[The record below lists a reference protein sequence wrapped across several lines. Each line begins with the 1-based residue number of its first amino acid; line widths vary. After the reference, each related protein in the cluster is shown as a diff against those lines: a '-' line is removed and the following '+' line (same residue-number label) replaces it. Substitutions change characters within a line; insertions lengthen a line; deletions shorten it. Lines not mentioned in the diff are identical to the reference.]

1 MSRLMA
7 VSFAERFGDVRFL
20 WLLLLVPAALAAY
33 VLLQQ
38 RRPKDVVRFTNLD
51 LLESVVERSPRWRR
65 HVPAAL
71 FLLAMTALL
80 GGLARPQA
88 TVKVPRE
95 EATIVLII
103 DVSGSMKADDV
114 RPDRIRAAQE
124 SARTFVKALPPKF
137 RVGLIAFSST
147 VRVLAAP
154 TQDREQVGVAIDS
167 LVANGGTAMGDALIN
182 GVGLVRPE
190 ALAAAEGV
198 EAPPLDGGAINP
210 TTAARIPASILLI
223 SDGANTAG
231 QTQPLDAADI
241 SNKLGVPIYTVALGT
256 ATGQAL
262 IPDGRGGS
270 RLQTV
275 APDPD
280 TLRAVA
286 ERTGAQFYDAPSAAE
301 LGKVYADIGSKVGFR
316 KERKDATH
324 WPLGV
329 GVGLLVIAGALSLAW
344 QQKLP

>member
-1 MSRLMA
+1 MSL
-7 VSFAERFGDVRFL
+7 SERFGDARFL
-20 WLLLLVPAALAAY
+20 WLLILVPAFLAAY
-33 VLLQQ
+33 VLAQR
-38 RRPKDVVRFTNLD
+38 RRPKDVVRFTNLA
-51 LLESVVERSPRWRR
+51 LLESVVERSPRWRH
-65 HVPAAL
+65 HVPAAI
-71 FLLAMTALL
+71 FLLATTALL

-88 TVKVPRE
+88 NINVPRE

-114 RPDRIRAAQE
+114 QPDRITAAQD
-124 SARTFVKALPPKF
+124 SARSFVESLPPKF
-137 RVGLIAFSST
+137 RVGLISFSST
-147 VRVLAAP
+147 VRVLAPP
-154 TQDREQVGVAIDS
+154 TQDRDEVRTAIDTLS
-167 LVANGGTAMGDALIN
+167 AAGGTAMGDALIN

-190 ALAAAEGV
+190 ALAASEDG
-198 EAPPLDGGAINP
+198 EIPLLDGGAINP
-210 TTAARIPASILLI
+210 DTAARVPASVLLI

-241 SNKLGVPIYTVALGT
+241 ANQLQVPIYTVALGT

-275 APDPD
+275 PPDPD
-280 TLRAVA
+280 TLQAVA
-286 ERTGAQFYDAPSAAE
+286 ERTGGQFYDAPSAGQLE
-301 LGKVYADIGSKVGFR
+301 KVYDDIGSKIGFR

-324 WPLGV
+324 WPLGA
-329 GVGLLVIAGALSLAW
+329 GVALLIVAAGLSLAW

>member
-1 MSRLMA
+1 MELS
-7 VSFAERFGDVRFL
+7 ERFGDARFL
-20 WLLLLVPAALAAY
+20 WLLVLVPAFLATY
-33 VLLQQ
+33 VLVQ
-38 RRPKDVVRFTNLD
+38 RRRPRDVVRFTNLA
-51 LLESVVERSPRWRR
+51 LLESVVERSPQWRR
-65 HVPAAL
+65 HVPAAA

-88 TVKVPRE
+88 DIQVPRE

-114 RPDRIRAAQE
+114 QPDRITAAQE
-124 SARTFVKALPPKF
+124 SARSFVESLPPKY

-147 VRVLAAP
+147 VRVLAPP
-154 TQDREQVGVAIDS
+154 TQDRDEVAAAIDT
-167 LVANGGTAMGDALIN
+167 LTAAGGTAMGDALIN

-190 ALAAAEGV
+190 ALAASSEEGGI
-198 EAPPLDGGAINP
+198 PPLDGGAVNP
-210 TTAARIPASILLI
+210 DPNARVPASVLLI

-241 SNKLGVPIYTVALGT
+241 ADQLQVPIYTVALGT

-262 IPDGRGGS
+262 IPDGRGGT

-275 APDPD
+275 PPDPE
-280 TLRAVA
+280 TLQAVA
-286 ERTGAQFYDAPSAAE
+286 ERTGGQFYDAPSAGQLE
-301 LGKVYADIGSKVGFR
+301 KVYDDIGSKIGFR

-329 GVGLLVIAGALSLAW
+329 GVGFLLVAAGLSLAW

>member
-1 MSRLMA
+1 MMA
-7 VSFAERFGDVRFL
+7 ALSLGERFGDARFL
-20 WLLLLVPAALAAY
+20 WLLLIVPAALAAY

-51 LLESVVERSPRWRR
+51 LLESVVEHSPRWRR

-71 FLLAMTALL
+71 FLVAMSALL
-80 GGLARPQA
+80 VGLARPQA
-88 TVKVPRE
+88 TIKVPRE
-95 EATIVLII
+95 EATIVLIL

-114 RPDRIRAAQE
+114 QPDRIGAARD
-124 SARTFVKALPPKF
+124 SAQAFVKDLPPKY

-147 VRVLAAP
+147 VRVLAPP
-154 TQDREQVGVAIDS
+154 TQDREQVQLAIDG
-167 LVANGGTAMGDALIN
+167 LTAKGGTAMGDALLS

-190 ALAAAEGV
+190 TLAAAEGSD
-198 EAPPLDGGAINP
+198 APPLDGGAINP
-210 TTAARIPASILLI
+210 NPAARIPASMLLI
-223 SDGANTAG
+223 SDGANTLG

-241 SNKLGVPIYTVALGT
+241 ANKLGVPIYTVALGT

-262 IPDGRGGS
+262 IPDLQGGS

-275 APDPD
+275 PPDPE
-280 TLRAVA
+280 TLKAVA
-286 ERTGAQFYDAPSAAE
+286 ERTGGQFYDAPSAGQ
-301 LGKVYADIGSKVGFR
+301 LNKVYDDIGSKIGSR

-329 GVGLLVIAGALSLAW
+329 GVGFLVLAAGLSLAW

>member
-1 MSRLMA
+1 MSL
-7 VSFAERFGDVRFL
+7 SEQFGDARFL
-20 WLLLLVPAALAAY
+20 WLLVLVPAFLAAY
-33 VLLQQ
+33 VLLQR
-38 RRPKDVVRFTNLD
+38 RRPKDVVRFTNLA

-65 HVPAAL
+65 HVPAAV

-88 TVKVPRE
+88 TIKVPRE

-114 RPDRIRAAQE
+114 QPDRITAAQE
-124 SARTFVKALPPKF
+124 SARSFVDGLPPKF

-147 VRVLAAP
+147 VRVLAPP
-154 TQDREQVGVAIDS
+154 TQDREQVRTAIDT
-167 LVANGGTAMGDALIN
+167 LTAAGGTAMGDALIN

-190 ALAAAEGV
+190 ALAASEDGGI
-198 EAPPLDGGAINP
+198 PPLDGGAINP
-210 TTAARIPASILLI
+210 DTAARVPASVLLI
-223 SDGANTAG
+223 SDGANTVG

-241 SNKLGVPIYTVALGT
+241 ANELEVPIYTVALGT

-275 APDPD
+275 PPDPE
-280 TLRAVA
+280 TLQAVA
-286 ERTGAQFYDAPSAAE
+286 ERTGGEFYDAPSAAQ
-301 LGKVYADIGSKVGFR
+301 LDKVYDDIGSKIGFR

-324 WPLGV
+324 WPLGA
-329 GVGLLVIAGALSLAW
+329 GVSLLIVAAGLSLAW

>member
-1 MSRLMA
+1 MSF
-7 VSFAERFGDVRFL
+7 SESFGDARFL
-20 WLLLLVPAALAAY
+20 WLLVLVPAFLAAY
-33 VLLQQ
+33 VLLQR
-38 RRPKDVVRFTNLD
+38 RRPKDVVRFTNLA

-65 HVPAAL
+65 HVPAAV

-88 TVKVPRE
+88 NINVPRE
-95 EATIVLII
+95 EATIVLIL

-114 RPDRIRAAQE
+114 QPDRITAAQE
-124 SARTFVKALPPKF
+124 SARSFVDGLPPKF

-147 VRVLAAP
+147 VRVLAPP
-154 TQDREQVGVAIDS
+154 TQDRGQVRTAIDTLS
-167 LVANGGTAMGDALIN
+167 AGGGTAMGDALIN

-190 ALAAAEGV
+190 ALAASEDGGI
-198 EAPPLDGGAINP
+198 PPLDGGAINP
-210 TTAARIPASILLI
+210 DPNARVPASVLLI
-223 SDGANTAG
+223 SDGANTVG

-241 SNKLGVPIYTVALGT
+241 ANELQVPIYTVALGT

-275 APDPD
+275 PPDPE
-280 TLRAVA
+280 TLQAVA
-286 ERTGAQFYDAPSAAE
+286 ERTGGQFYDAPSAGQLE
-301 LGKVYADIGSKVGFR
+301 KVYDDIGSKIGFR

-329 GVGLLVIAGALSLAW
+329 GVALLVVAAGLSLAW

>member
-1 MSRLMA
+1 MSF
-7 VSFAERFGDVRFL
+7 SESFGDARFL
-20 WLLLLVPAALAAY
+20 WLLVLVPAFLAAY
-33 VLLQQ
+33 VLLQR
-38 RRPKDVVRFTNLD
+38 RRPKDVVRFTNLA

-80 GGLARPQA
+80 GGLTRPQA
-88 TVKVPRE
+88 TIKVPRE
-95 EATIVLII
+95 EATIVLIL

-114 RPDRIRAAQE
+114 RPDRITAAQE
-124 SARTFVKALPPKF
+124 SARSFVDGLPPKF

-147 VRVLAAP
+147 VRVLAPP
-154 TQDREQVGVAIDS
+154 TQDREQVRTAIDT
-167 LVANGGTAMGDALIN
+167 LAAAGGTAMGDALIN

-190 ALAAAEGV
+190 ALAASEDGGI
-198 EAPPLDGGAINP
+198 PPLDGGAINP
-210 TTAARIPASILLI
+210 DTAARVPASVLLI
-223 SDGANTAG
+223 SDGANTVG

-241 SNKLGVPIYTVALGT
+241 ANELQVPIYTVALGT

-275 APDPD
+275 PPDPD
-280 TLRAVA
+280 TLQAVA
-286 ERTGAQFYDAPSAAE
+286 ERTGGQFYDAPSAGQLE
-301 LGKVYADIGSKVGFR
+301 KVYDDIGSKIGFR

-324 WPLGV
+324 WPLGA
-329 GVGLLVIAGALSLAW
+329 GVALLIVAAGLSLAW

>member
-1 MSRLMA
+1 MNLS
-7 VSFAERFGDVRFL
+7 EWFGDARFL
-20 WLLLLVPAALAAY
+20 WLLLLVPLALVAY
-33 VLLQQ
+33 VVLQQ

-51 LLESVVERSPRWRR
+51 LLETVVERSPRWRR

-71 FLLAMTALL
+71 FLLAMAALL
-80 GGLARPQA
+80 VGLARPQA
-88 TVKVPRE
+88 TVNVPRE
-95 EATIVLII
+95 EATVVLII

-124 SARTFVKALPPKF
+124 SAHTFIKALPPKF

-154 TQDREQVGVAIDS
+154 TQDREQVGLAIDS

-182 GVGLVRPE
+182 GVGQVRPE
-190 ALAAAEGV
+190 ALAAADG
-198 EAPPLDGGAINP
+198 ADAPLDGGAINP
-210 TTAARIPASILLI
+210 NPADRIPASILLI

-231 QTQPLDAADI
+231 QTQPLDAADVA
-241 SNKLGVPIYTVALGT
+241 NQLGVPIYTVALGT

-275 APDPD
+275 PPDPD

-286 ERTGAQFYDAPSAAE
+286 ERTGAQFYDAPSADQ
-301 LGKVYADIGSKVGFR
+301 LKKVYEDIGSKIGFR

-324 WPLGV
+324 RPLAV
-329 GVGLLVIAGALSLAW
+329 GVALLVIAGGLSLAW

>member
-1 MSRLMA
+1 MSLA
-7 VSFAERFGDVRFL
+7 DRFGDIRFL
-20 WLLLLVPAALAAY
+20 WLLFLVPAALAAY

-80 GGLARPQA
+80 VGLARPQA
-88 TVKVPRE
+88 TVSVPRE
-95 EATIVLII
+95 EATIVLVI

-137 RVGLIAFSST
+137 RVGLIAFSSN

-154 TQDREQVGVAIDS
+154 TQDREQVRQGIDS

-190 ALAAAEGV
+190 ALAAAEGA
-198 EAPPLDGGAINP
+198 EAPPVDGGAINP
-210 TTAARIPASILLI
+210 SPGARVPASILLI

-231 QTQPLDAADI
+231 QIQPLDAADI
-241 SNKLGVPIYTVALGT
+241 ASKLQVPIYTVALGT

-275 APDPD
+275 APDPE

-286 ERTGAQFYDAPSAAE
+286 ERTGAQFYDAPSAGQ
-301 LGKVYADIGSKVGFR
+301 LGKVYEDIGSKVGFR

-324 WPLGV
+324 YPLGA
-329 GVGLLVIAGALSLAW
+329 GVGLLVIAAALSLAW

>member
-1 MSRLMA
+1 MSL
-7 VSFAERFGDVRFL
+7 SERFGDARLL
-20 WLLLLVPAALAAY
+20 WLLVLVPAFLAAY
-33 VLLQQ
+33 VLAQR
-38 RRPKDVVRFTNLD
+38 RRPKDVVRFTNLA
-51 LLESVVERSPRWRR
+51 LLESVVERSPRWRH

-88 TVKVPRE
+88 TINVPRE

-114 RPDRIRAAQE
+114 QPDRITAAQD
-124 SARTFVKALPPKF
+124 SARSFVESLPPKF

-147 VRVLAAP
+147 VRVLAPP
-154 TQDREQVGVAIDS
+154 TQDRDEVRTAIDTLS
-167 LVANGGTAMGDALIN
+167 AAGGTAMGDALIN

-190 ALAAAEGV
+190 ALAASEDG
-198 EAPPLDGGAINP
+198 EIPLLDGGAINP
-210 TTAARIPASILLI
+210 DTAARVPASVLLI

-241 SNKLGVPIYTVALGT
+241 ANQLQVPIYTVALGT

-275 APDPD
+275 PPDPD
-280 TLRAVA
+280 TLQAVA
-286 ERTGAQFYDAPSAAE
+286 ERTGGQFYDAPSAGQLE
-301 LGKVYADIGSKVGFR
+301 KVYDDIGSKIGFR

-324 WPLGV
+324 WPLGA
-329 GVGLLVIAGALSLAW
+329 GVALLIVAAGLSLAW

>member
-1 MSRLMA
+1 MSALSLA
-7 VSFAERFGDVRFL
+7 DRFGDVRFL
-20 WLLLLVPAALAAY
+20 WLLLLVPAGLAAY

-80 GGLARPQA
+80 VGLARPQA
-88 TVKVPRE
+88 TVNVPRE
-95 EATIVLII
+95 EATIVLVI

-137 RVGLIAFSST
+137 RVGLIAFSSN

-154 TQDREQVGVAIDS
+154 TQDREQVRQGIDS

-190 ALAAAEGV
+190 ALAAAEGD
-198 EAPPLDGGAINP
+198 APPVDGGAINP
-210 TTAARIPASILLI
+210 NPSARVPASILLI

-231 QTQPLDAADI
+231 QIQPLDAADI
-241 SNKLGVPIYTVALGT
+241 ASKLQVPIYTVALGT

-275 APDPD
+275 APDPE

-286 ERTGAQFYDAPSAAE
+286 ERTGAQFYDAPSADQ
-301 LGKVYADIGSKVGFR
+301 LGKVYEDIGSKVGFR

-324 WPLGV
+324 YPLGV
-329 GVGLLVIAGALSLAW
+329 GVGLLVVTAALSLVW
-344 QQKLP
+344 QQKIP